1 MLLEEMKQ
9 SNMEPDEKIY
19 SIILSACARAEN
31 LEYGKNFHGM
41 LSESNV
47 VVDSYIHV
55 ALINMYAR
63 SGSIDMARKLYDEL
77 SPKHVMTST
86 AMVTGYC
93 KVGRIDDARLIFDQ
107 MLEKDIVCWSAMI
120 SGYSESDQPQEA
132 LKLFTEMQEFGLKPD
147 QVTMLSII
155 SACANLGA
163 LNQAKQI
170 HIYADKNGFQKALP
184 INNAL
189 IHMYAKSGSL
199 AGAVEIFGQMSKKDV
214 ISWTSMIHAFGIHGD
229 AAGALKLWN
238 QMKDENV
245 QPNWITFAGVLYACS
260 HAGLVEEGQ
269 RIFSSMVNDYN
280 ITPRHEHYGCMV
292 DLYARANLLREALEV
307 VETMPLAPNVVIW
320 GSLMSSCQIH
330 GELELGEYAANQLL
344 EIDPDHDGAHV
355 FLSNIYAK
363 KLEWL
368 NVGKVRKYMQYK
380 GIKKEQGCSKIEI
393 NNEIHE
399 FFTADRNHKQT
410 DEIYAKLDY
419 VVSELKQVGYV
430 PNANCV
436 LIDLDEDQKKEIVL
450 WHSEKLAL
458 SYALIREDKGSCI
471 RIIKNLRICVDCHNF
486 MKLASKVLDR
496 EIVVRDRT
504 RFHHYKDGFCSCKD
518 FW

>member
-31 LEYGKNFHGM
+31 LEYGKKFHGM

-107 MLEKDIVCWSAMI
+107 MLEKDVVCWSAMI

-132 LKLFTEMQEFGLKPD
+132 LKLFIEMQEFGLKPD
-147 QVTMLSII
+147 QVTMLSVI

-170 HIYADKNGFQKALP
+170 HIYTDKNGFQKALP

-189 IHMYAKSGSL
+189 SHMYAKCGSL
-199 AGAVEIFGQMSKKDV
+199 AGAVEIFDQMSKKDV
-214 ISWTSMIHAFGIHGD
+214 ISWTSMIRAFGIHGD

-260 HAGLVEEGQ
+260 HDGLVEEGK
-269 RIFSSMVNDYN
+269 RIFSSMVNDYD

-344 EIDPDHDGAHV
+344 EIDPDHDGARV

-363 KLEWL
+363 KLEW
-368 NVGKVRKYMQYK
+368 VECREGKKIYA
-380 GIKKEQGCSKIEI
+380 IKKEQGCSKIEI